1 MSITPSRP
9 GGESFVL
16 HLASLTIVTIVERI
30 RVHDPERRPPSW
42 TDIIRP
48 GQFVAFAKFLD
59 GGGSCDADGRPFATP
74 SDTSC
79 VLFDTIDEAASFCT
93 ERAKQHPGVSFEI
106 FDSAGR
112 VNPPLIVV
120 VDPSR
125 ATKAAN
131 NPRSI
136 RLRQY
141 SAIGLILC
149 AVALFWVDYS
159 QEGDLLILPTIVGVN
174 MLLAAGRLL
183 QMTTS
188 MRAAER
194 ERQERLARA
203 RHSSQHP

>member
-1 MSITPSRP
+1 MET
-9 GGESFVL
+9 
-16 HLASLTIVTIVERI
+16 I
-30 RVHDPERRPPSW
+30 RVHDPERRPPNW
-42 TDIIRP
+42 TDVIRP
-48 GQFVAFAKFLD
+48 GQFVAFAKLLD
-59 GGGSCDADGRPFATP
+59 SGGSCDADGNPFATP

-79 VLFDTIDEAASFCT
+79 VLFDTIDEAALFCT
-93 ERAKQHPGVSFEI
+93 DHATQHPGVSFEI
-106 FDSAGR
+106 FDAAGR
-112 VNPPLIVV
+112 VNPPLLVV

-125 ATKAAN
+125 ASGVAN

-141 SAIGLILC
+141 SAIALIL
-149 AVALFWVDYS
+149 AALALFWVDYS

-183 QMTTS
+183 QMTAS